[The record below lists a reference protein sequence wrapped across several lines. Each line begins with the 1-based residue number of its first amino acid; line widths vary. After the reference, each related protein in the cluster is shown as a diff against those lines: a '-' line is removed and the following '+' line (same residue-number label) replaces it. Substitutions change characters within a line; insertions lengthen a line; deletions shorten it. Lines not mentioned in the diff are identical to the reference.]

1 MSSPA
6 GEVRLNEHRSH
17 RFLGLATAGV
27 LTGSAGLVTIGVLR
41 IAAAV
46 DASRIVVAVVAT
58 ALYLPLHLWHTYHAA
73 QGARPPGTGWSLAAM
88 AVVIGAVLPVVGV
101 QWLGALYPLA
111 ASALLVLRPPWSF
124 VAFGALLAV
133 PVPVA
138 FAFGEP
144 EWAPYFAVGL
154 PLTGLVL
161 AVPVWLVAAVREL
174 AAARHRLAGEAV
186 VRERLR
192 VEAELHET
200 LGTALATIATTG
212 ERAAEL
218 LTNAPDQ
225 AATHLR
231 EAAGAARTTLSTARR
246 QSAAWRQ
253 SPARAELDTAVV
265 LLRAAGIDT
274 ELRLSSGEVSES
286 QLTALHTQVARVL
299 QDGAVR
305 RCVVEVSA
313 AGGVRVVGE

>member
-1 MSSPA
+1 M
-6 GEVRLNEHRSH
+6 
-17 RFLGLATAGV
+17 
-27 LTGSAGLVTIGVLR
+27 LTGSAGLVTTGVLR
-41 IAAAV
+41 TAAYV
-46 DASRIVVAVVAT
+46 DPSRVAVAAVAT

-73 QGARPPGTGWSLAAM
+73 RGARPPGTGWSLAAM

-124 VAFGALLAV
+124 TAFGVLLAV

-161 AVPVWLVAAVREL
+161 SVPVWLIAAVREL
-174 AAARHRLAGEAV
+174 RAARHRLAGEAV
-186 VRERLR
+186 VRERMR

-200 LGTALATIATTG
+200 LGTALSAIATTG

-218 LTNAPDQ
+218 LTHAPDQ

-231 EAAGAARTTLSTARR
+231 EVAGAARATLSTARR
-246 QSAAWRQ
+246 QGAAWRQ
-253 SPARAELDTAVV
+253 GPARAELDTAVV
-265 LLRAAGIDT
+265 LLRAAGIDA
-274 ELRLSSGEVSES
+274 ELRVPSGEVSS
-286 QLTALHTQVARVL
+286 AQLTELHAQVARLL

-305 RCVVEVSA
+305 RCVLEVGA